1 VVTVVAV
8 VAVVTVVADEPV
20 APAEVVVRAEGR
32 GKGEGEVGE
41 PVAAE
46 GSPVAASP
54 ALLDLTKAHRIHVV
68 GVGGV
73 GMSAL
78 ASVLAGM
85 GQQVSGSD
93 LKASA
98 EIERLVSL
106 GVDARV
112 GHEPAHLDG
121 VDVVT
126 VSTAIPA
133 RNIEVVEARRRGI
146 PVLARADV
154 LAAIAATRSSI
165 AVAGT
170 HGKTT
175 TSSMLA
181 LVLVEAGMRPSFIIG
196 GDINEVGSGAAW
208 GSGEWLVVEADESDG
223 TFLALRP
230 ELALVTNVEPDHL
243 DYWGGRAEMEAAFGR
258 FLQSAQAALVCADDP
273 VAAAFGQEVGA
284 MTYGMSESAHYRMV
298 GVTGARSSSRFTVIY
313 RGESLG
319 EFQLVVPGRHNALNA
334 CGALVGGLLVGA
346 PVDAARRALARY
358 GGVARRFEFR
368 GEGGGVTFV
377 DDYAHLPSEARAA
390 LSAAHD
396 GGWDRVVAVFQ
407 PHRYSRTASLWAD
420 FADAFGDADVLVVTD
435 VYGAGEAPRPG
446 VSGRL
451 VLDAVLAAHPAT
463 HGRYLPTHHEL
474 VDYLRATLR
483 PGDLCLTL
491 GAGDL
496 TLLPDEFLA
505 GPD

>member
-1 VVTVVAV
+1 MVAGV
-8 VAVVTVVADEPV
+8 KVVADEPA
-20 APAEVVVRAEGR
+20 APAEVVVGETDR
-32 GKGEGEVGE
+32 GKGGVMGGE
-41 PVAAE
+41 PLAAGRSTVAP
-46 GSPVAASP
+46 SAAP
-54 ALLDLTKAHRIHVV
+54 LDLTKPHRIHVV

-98 EIERLVSL
+98 EMERLVSL
-106 GVDARV
+106 GVDARL
-112 GHEPAHLDG
+112 GHDPAHLDG

-126 VSTAIPA
+126 ISSAIPA
-133 RNIEVVEARRRGI
+133 RNIEVLEARRRGI
-146 PVLARADV
+146 PVLARAEV

-208 GSGEWLVVEADESDG
+208 GAGEWLVVEADESDG

-243 DYWGGRAEMEAAFGR
+243 DVWGGRAEMEAAFGR
-258 FLQSAQAALVCADDP
+258 FLRTAASALVCADDP
-273 VAAAFGQEVGA
+273 VAATFGREVGA
-284 MTYGMSESAHYRMV
+284 TNYGMSESADYRMV
-298 GVTGARSSSRFTVIY
+298 NVTTARSSSRFSVIH

-319 EFQLVVPGRHNALNA
+319 EFRLVVPGRHNALNA

-420 FADAFGDADVLVVTD
+420 FADAFGDADILVVTD

-451 VLDAVLAAHPAT
+451 VLDAVLAAHPGT
-463 HGRYLPTHHEL
+463 DGRYLPSHHEL

-505 GPD
+505 DPD